1 MSKCHYAMKI
11 ASLPVALSRQ
21 CERCQRQA
29 VHRHHEDYSKPLEVV
44 YLCRSCHFQR
54 HKELGWGFGS
64 RTGWANMVKKMG
76 GPDFLAKIGKVGG
89 SKSKRTLT
97 PEQARKMVIAREQK
111 RKQKATK

>member
-1 MSKCHYAMKI
+1 
-11 ASLPVALSRQ
+11 
-21 CERCQRQA
+21 
-29 VHRHHEDYSKPLEVV
+29 
-44 YLCRSCHFQR
+44 
-54 HKELGWGFGS
+54 
-64 RTGWANMVKKMG
+64 MVKKMG